1 MFLLVCLLVGL
12 TSSEKKGRVVTVHT
26 ALLVETLSHLS
37 CEVQGEREERGE
49 ERREGK
55 QAREQEQADCSCQ
68 L

>member
-37 CEVQGEREERGE
+37 CEVQEEE
-49 ERREGK
+49 EDERRGVRGK
-55 QAREQEQADCSCQ
+55 ASKRARAS
-68 L
+68 